1 VAYPSKHY
9 KKPEVLTAKESK
21 LAHLKNELKTLAEK
35 YGIKIIYAFGS
46 RAKEALEMLEGK
58 REKLSPSHSDLDIGI
73 LVESPLTVDEKV
85 EIAIVL
91 EDLFDA
97 PQVDL
102 VILNDAPLFLALEI
116 VCGELLYARDP
127 RHEAE
132 YQLFIMS
139 LAAELEPYRKMREE
153 MVLGG

>member
-1 VAYPSKHY
+1 MAN
-9 KKPEVLTAKESK
+9 
-21 LAHLKNELKTLAEK
+21 LKSELETLAEK

-58 REKLSPSHSDLDIGI
+58 RERLSPSNSDLDIGI
-73 LVESPLTVDEKV
+73 LVESPLTIEEKID
-85 EIAIVL
+85 IAIAL
-91 EDLFDA
+91 EDLFHA

-102 VILNDAPLFLALEI
+102 VVLNHAPPFLALEV
-116 VCGELLYARDP
+116 VCGELLYAKDP

-139 LAAELEPYRKMREE
+139 LAAELEPYRRIREE